1 MKSGRSSWRPE
12 EVAETPYQRARQ
24 EWDRRMGAST
34 VQAANWRR
42 STFGLIG
49 LLFFACAAILY
60 LGAQP
65 KLVPQIIEVDKLGEP
80 KYLGPADRTAL
91 REWKPS
97 TPSIQYH
104 LRRFVSDTREISSDA
119 TVLKRNWFD
128 AYKLVTPN
136 GANELNAY
144 VRDSKPFEQLQARVR
159 VTLQVNVV
167 VPISTD
173 TWQVDWTET
182 TWDDHGN
189 PTDTA
194 AWRGAFHVLVRI
206 PDSTDELVSNP
217 LGLYVDELHWARL
230 ATTTATERTTP

>member
-1 MKSGRSSWRPE
+1 MTKHARPTHRPTE
-12 EVAETPYQRARQ
+12 AADTPFHRARQ

-34 VQAANWRR
+34 IQAANWRR

-104 LRRFVSDTREISSDA
+104 LRRFVTDTREISSDA
-119 TVLKRNWFD
+119 AVLKRNWLD
-128 AYKLVTPN
+128 AYKLVTPS
-136 GANELNAY
+136 GANQLNAY
-144 VRDSKPFEQLQARVR
+144 VRDSKPFEQLEAQVR
-159 VTLQVNVV
+159 VTLQVNVI
-167 VPISTD
+167 VPISKD

-189 PTDTA
+189 PTDAA
-194 AWRGAFHVLVRI
+194 AWRGAFHVLVHV
-206 PDSTDELVSNP
+206 PDSADELVSNP
-217 LGLYVDELHWARL
+217 LVDV
-230 ATTTATERTTP
+230 ATGCV